1 MHEGILAEK
10 LASAGDN
17 GMTMLEAINAVLAEN
32 PSARRKQIA
41 AHAALLLKRFRRM
54 SPAQAAF
61 ECWRSGAYHIDCPL
75 CAREPIF
82 ASHSCRQKSYSYLI
96 GIFENKQKSLGR
108 SKDNLGAVGNG
119 PSISVSLISPAP
131 AGNRL
136 CRRCLN
142 GYSKQG
148 GTMNKL
154 DQEK

>member
-75 CAREPIF
+75 CAWEPIF
-82 ASHSCRQKSYSYLI
+82 ASHHV
-96 GIFENKQKSLGR
+96 GR
-108 SKDNLGAVGNG
+108 KA
-119 PSISVSLISPAP
+119 
-131 AGNRL
+131 
-136 CRRCLN
+136 
-142 GYSKQG
+142 
-148 GTMNKL
+148 THT
-154 DQEK
+154 